1 MDAKRM
7 KEMLFRSVMVIVIAL
22 VLVSL
27 LAKRLFHP
35 R

>member
-7 KEMLFRSVMVIVIAL
+7 KEILFRTVMVIVIAL
-22 VLVSL
+22 VLASL